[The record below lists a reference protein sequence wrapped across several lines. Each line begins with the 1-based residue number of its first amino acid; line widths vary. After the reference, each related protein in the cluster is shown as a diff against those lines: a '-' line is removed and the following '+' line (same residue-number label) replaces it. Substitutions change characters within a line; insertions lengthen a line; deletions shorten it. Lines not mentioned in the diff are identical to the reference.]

1 MERLRPHIEF
11 VKEQGAFH
19 ARQADKYADNP
30 RRKEAHLATAA
41 KFGDLAGVLQEIEL
55 MDPPQKNVTGE
66 RKRLNLTWEEVK
78 DLPEELLAELSVSD
92 ADRLEFT
99 IIAIIEDAGGVASL
113 DRIIMEY
120 YKRTGEVLKRPVMNN
135 RLYRMVQKE
144 AIHAVQ
150 GKKGVYTLQP
160 LSDEEAAAVI

>member
-1 MERLRPHIEF
+1 MEKLRAHIEF
-11 VKEQGAFH
+11 VKEQEAFH
-19 ARQADKYADNP
+19 MRQADKFADNP
-30 RRKEAHLATAA
+30 RRKEAHLRTSS
-41 KFGDLAGVLQEIEL
+41 KLGDLASVLQELQL
-55 MDPPQKNVTGE
+55 MDFPDKKPAGE
-66 RKRLNLTWEEVK
+66 RRRLNLTWEEVK

-92 ADRLEFT
+92 SDRLEFT

-160 LSDEEAAAVI
+160 LSDEDAAAVI